1 MLNVLRQ
8 TILKDEAIG
17 GHRAGGRDPLHGW
30 SHGRNFFFEVN
41 KLLISFDF
49 NFVFVCNYLFIYF
62 YLSRVIDSHRIGHFR
77 VLSFLMTSFLFKHN
91 FNLHFFNRE
100 A

>member
-1 MLNVLRQ
+1 MNQSEATEPGVE
-8 TILKDEAIG
+8 ILFTVG
-17 GHRAGGRDPLHGW
+17 VMAGI
-30 SHGRNFFFEVN
+30 FFFEVN

-77 VLSFLMTSFLFKHN
+77 VLSF
-91 FNLHFFNRE
+91 FNDFFFI
-100 A
+100 

>member
-1 MLNVLRQ
+1 MKQSEATEPWVE
-8 TILKDEAIG
+8 ILFTV
-17 GHRAGGRDPLHGW
+17 RVMAGIF
-30 SHGRNFFFEVN
+30 FFFEVN